1 MSNGDGYEDIGRAA
15 WRRVVRP
22 VASQN
27 RNPRGPE
34 AAGAAMDQRSLY
46 LANTSLAVC
55 DFTRAAAFACTTPL
69 RTALSFAAT

>member
-1 MSNGDGYEDIGRAA
+1 MSNGDGYEAIGRAA
-15 WRRVVRP
+15 WTRIVRP

-27 RNPRGPE
+27 RKPRDPE
-34 AAGAAMDQRSLY
+34 AAGAAIQQRSPY